1 MRFDGLKRKLLCLG
15 LVCSVGA
22 MAQGSPNAL
31 PALGDGLEMSTGA
44 ERQLGDRI
52 VRELYRSTAYMD
64 DAILADYVEG
74 IWLRLM
80 AAARLRGELRP
91 EMDEQYAWTVLLG
104 RDRSVNAFA
113 LPGGYMGVHLG
124 LIASVDDAD
133 ELASVLAHELSHITQ
148 RHIARMVSRQ
158 GQQAPW
164 MIAAMILGVLAA
176 SSSPDAAGALIVGG
190 QAATV
195 QGQLNFS
202 RDMEREADRVGYG
215 VMTQAGFNGQGF
227 ASMFEKLLQA
237 NRHNDTGAFPYL
249 RSHPLTTERIADM
262 QARQQLQVM
271 TETADVSDKAMAH
284 AMLSARARVLADSSV
299 DSLRAAVA
307 QAQTLEPG
315 DVATLRL
322 SARQVGVLY
331 AGAWAAGELRDPAL
345 AQKLWTRLQ
354 AGVPVRP
361 QAAHQVRLLGAELAL
376 SAGDASRALALL
388 EPTAPPSSDSSTA
401 GPSEKPPRAL
411 QLLRARALTMSGKDG
426 AARAAQALQIWL
438 AERPRD
444 AQAWQL
450 LSAACAAQGQALRA
464 VRAEAE
470 AYAARLDYA
479 AARDRYAAAQDLL
492 RRGVAGNDHIEAS
505 IIDARSKQVDAL
517 LREQM
522 RER

>member
-1 MRFDGLKRKLLCLG
+1 MRFDGLKRKLLCLS
-15 LVCSVGA
+15 LACSVGA

-52 VRELYRSTAYMD
+52 ARELYRSSAYVD
-64 DAILADYVEG
+64 DAVLGDYVEG
-74 IWLRLM
+74 LWLRLM

-148 RHIARMVSRQ
+148 RHIARMISRQ

-164 MIAAMILGVLAA
+164 MIAAMILGILAA

-227 ASMFEKLLQA
+227 ASMFQKLLQA

-262 QARQQLQVM
+262 QARQQLQASSAQV
-271 TETADVSDKAMAH
+271 ADTDTAMAH
-284 AMLSARARVLADSSV
+284 AMLAARARVLADPSV
-299 DSLRAAVA
+299 DMLRAAVA
-307 QAQTLEPG
+307 QAEVQLPG
-315 DVATLRL
+315 TSVTDPPQP
-322 SARQVGVLY
+322 SARQAAVLY
-331 AGAWAAGELRDPAL
+331 AAAWAAGELRDPMT
-345 AQKLWTRLQ
+345 AQKWWTRLQ
-354 AGVPVRP
+354 AMALARP
-361 QAAHQVRLLGAELAL
+361 QAAYQVRLLGAELAL
-376 SAGDASRALALL
+376 SAGDAPRALALL
-388 EPTAPPSSDSSTA
+388 DLPVPTVAA
-401 GPSEKPPRAL
+401 SEKIPRA
-411 QLLRARALTMSGKDG
+411 QRLLRARALTMAGLDG
-426 AARAAQALQIWL
+426 AARAAQMLQVWL
-438 AERPRD
+438 AEHPRD

-450 LSAACAAQGQALRA
+450 LSAACTAQGQTLRA
-464 VRAEAE
+464 VRADAE
-470 AYAARLDYA
+470 AYVVHFDYA
-479 AARDRYAAAQDLL
+479 AARDRYVAAQDLI
-492 RRGVAGNDHIEAS
+492 RRGATSNDYIEAS
-505 IIDARSKQVDAL
+505 IIETRSKQVDAL